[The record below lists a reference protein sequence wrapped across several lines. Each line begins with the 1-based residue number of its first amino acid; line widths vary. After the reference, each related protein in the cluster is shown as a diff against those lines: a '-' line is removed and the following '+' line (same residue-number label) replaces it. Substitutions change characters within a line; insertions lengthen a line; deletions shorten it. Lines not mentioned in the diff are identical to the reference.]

1 MTVHRP
7 APARAFTLVEL
18 LVVIAIIAIIATIA
32 LVVGSRV
39 AAGGKVRATESILA
53 TLETVFESYQSQSQ
67 SAAPSLFTLRQP
79 SAAGSVTFPIFD
91 GRNRDRNFATPA
103 AQFDVDNDPAQ
114 PSLTLFLLAAA
125 EKIELDP
132 LLKSIDSAFI
142 ERRTVNAFGWV
153 NNAGIAQ
160 PQPVTGLVIKDG
172 FGQPIRYVHPAFHG
186 GAGEYFV
193 NPSGSPTGWTTGT
206 PNREARD
213 VRDTTPG
220 SNAVPMKLSRSARP
234 FGPATSVRTV
244 ADADEGLCVA
254 GRPYFYSAGPDK
266 NPGTRDDNLY
276 STRPTFPTETANIN
290 AN

>member
-1 MTVHRP
+1 MPTPRP

-18 LVVIAIIAIIATIA
+18 LVVIAIIAIISTIA

-53 TLETVFESYQSQSQ
+53 TLETVFESYKSQSQ
-67 SAAPSLFTLRQP
+67 SAAPSNFTLRQ
-79 SAAGSVTFPIFD
+79 ATTTETVTFPIFD
-91 GRNRDRNFATPA
+91 GRNRDRNVPA
-103 AQFDVDNDPAQ
+103 GVQFDVDNDPAQ

-125 EKIELDP
+125 EKIEIEP
-132 LLKSIDSAFI
+132 LLKNIDSAFI

-153 NNAGIAQ
+153 NNAGLVQARQ
-160 PQPVTGLVIKDG
+160 VTGLVIKDG

-186 GAGEYFV
+186 GAGEFYTTAT
-193 NPSGSPTGWTTGT
+193 GGPT
-206 PNREARD
+206 NREARD
-213 VRDTTPG
+213 VRDSTPG
-220 SNAVPMKLSRSARP
+220 STGVPMKLSRSARP
-234 FGPATSVRTV
+234 FGPANSVRTV

-276 STRPTFPTETANIN
+276 STRPTFPTETAHIN